1 MNSKK
6 INKILIANRGEIAV
20 RIMRTLKRLHIESV
34 AVFAD
39 NDANAL
45 HRRMADEAYPLGNG
59 SLKDTYLNIQKI
71 IDAALDSGAD
81 AIHPGYGFLSENPEF
96 AEACQQNNLIFIG
109 PDADTMRLM
118 GNKIAARQVAID
130 NGIPVT
136 FGLTGSFDEIMAQA
150 DALPYPV
157 LIKAA
162 AGGGGKGM
170 HIVREK
176 EALGD
181 ELERASREAEK
192 YFGDGTVFV
201 EQYIENP
208 RHIEAQIL
216 ADHYGN
222 VVHLGERECTI
233 QRRYQKIIE
242 ESPSPTLSNEK
253 RQELLDTAVKIC
265 RNIGYKNAGT
275 VEFIVD
281 QDQNFYFLEMNT
293 RIQVEHPVTEM
304 RTGIDIVEE
313 QIRIARGKEMGLTQE
328 LIPFQGHA
336 IELRI
341 YAEDPE
347 NGFLPTPGKVTA
359 YHEPQVR
366 GTRVDSSIDGPCTV
380 SEAYDPM
387 IAKLVCHGKTRQAA
401 IETAQHAL
409 KEFILQGLTTNKAY
423 LWEVIKN
430 QDFADNKVDT
440 SFCAT
445 HQEELLKALNESR
458 NNININDI
466 AVSFLLYDFCKKR
479 FEHRIENVWED
490 IGFWRFH
497 SHFTVDV
504 EGQKIPVHITQ
515 WEAENGKLNGEALN
529 EVKRVKT
536 ENGGQGTP
544 CLMFSAELIAYDG
557 HQLKLMLNG
566 RTEVVYCSVNDEQQ
580 TIVNFHGLN
589 FRCHRTDQLNDT
601 LDYSCKE
608 QVNDKS
614 RLVSPMPGKVVKIN
628 VKEGDEV
635 AEGTVMIVVEAM
647 KMENNIIATAK
658 AKVKKI
664 LVTEGEMVD
673 NKKQLIELI

>member
-20 RIMRTLKRLHIESV
+20 RIMKTLKKLHIESV

-39 NDANAL
+39 NDADAL
-45 HRRMADEAYPLGNG
+45 HRRLADEAYPLGNG

-81 AIHPGYGFLSENPEF
+81 AIHPGYGFLSENPKF
-96 AEACQQNNLIFIG
+96 AEACRQNNLIFIG

-130 NGIPVT
+130 NDIPVT
-136 FGLTGSFDEIMAQA
+136 FGLTGDLCQILAQA
-150 DALPYPV
+150 DTLPYPV

-170 HIVREK
+170 HLVRK
-176 EALGD
+176 KDDLKD
-181 ELERASREAEK
+181 ELERASREAEN

-201 EQYIENP
+201 EQDIENP
-208 RHIEAQIL
+208 RHIEVQVL
-216 ADHYGN
+216 ADHHGN
-222 VVHLGERECTI
+222 IIHLHERECTI

-242 ESPSPTLSNEK
+242 ESPSPTLTEER
-253 RQELLDTAVKIC
+253 RQQLLATAVKLC
-265 RNIGYKNAGT
+265 KGIGYKNAGT

-281 QDQNFYFLEMNT
+281 QDQNFYFLEVNT

-313 QIRIARGKEMGLTQE
+313 QIRIARGKEMGWTQDM
-328 LIPFQGHA
+328 IQAQGHA
-336 IELRI
+336 IELRV

-366 GTRVDSSIDGPCTV
+366 GARVDSSIDGPCTV

-387 IAKLVCHGKTRQAA
+387 IAKLICHGKTRQAA
-401 IETAQHAL
+401 IETAQHTL

-423 LWEVIKN
+423 LWEIIKN
-430 QDFADNKVDT
+430 PDFADNKIDT

-445 HQEELLKALNESR
+445 HQDALLKALNDSR
-458 NNININDI
+458 NNLNINDI
-466 AVSFLLYDFCKKR
+466 VASFLLYDFLKKR
-479 FEHRIENVWED
+479 IEHHIENVWED

-515 WEAENGKLNGEALN
+515 WEAESGKLKVESHLSAL
-529 EVKRVKT
+529 
-536 ENGGQGTP
+536 
-544 CLMFSAELIAYDG
+544 S
-557 HQLKLMLNG
+557 
-566 RTEVVYCSVNDEQQ
+566 S
-580 TIVNFHGLN
+580 
-589 FRCHRTDQLNDT
+589 QLN
-601 LDYSCKE
+601 
-608 QVNDKS
+608 
-614 RLVSPMPGKVVKIN
+614 
-628 VKEGDEV
+628 
-635 AEGTVMIVVEAM
+635 
-647 KMENNIIATAK
+647 
-658 AKVKKI
+658 
-664 LVTEGEMVD
+664 
-673 NKKQLIELI
+673 

>member
-1 MNSKK
+1 MNTKK
-6 INKILIANRGEIAV
+6 INKILIANRGEIAIRV
-20 RIMRTLKRLHIESV
+20 MRTLKRLHITSV

-39 NDANAL
+39 NDADAL

-118 GNKIAARQVAID
+118 GNKIAARQLAIEND
-130 NGIPVT
+130 IPVT
-136 FGLTGSFDEIMAQA
+136 VGITGDMCQILEQA
-150 DALPYPV
+150 DKLPYPI

-170 HIVREK
+170 HIVRKK
-176 EALGD
+176 EDLKE
-181 ELERASREAEK
+181 ELERAAREAEK

-208 RHIEAQIL
+208 RHIEVQIL
-216 ADHYGN
+216 ADHFGN
-222 VVHLGERECTI
+222 VIPLGERECTI

-242 ESPSPTLSNEK
+242 ESPSPTLNEEK
-253 RQELLDTAVKIC
+253 RLQLLDTAVKLC
-265 RNIGYKNAGT
+265 KQIGYKNAGT

-281 QDQNFYFLEMNT
+281 QNQNFYFLEMNT

-304 RTGIDIVEE
+304 RFGIDIVEE
-313 QIRIARGKEMGLTQE
+313 QIRIARGKDLSLLTSN
-328 LIPFQGHA
+328 LSTPQGHA

-347 NGFLPTPGKVTA
+347 NGFLPTPGKITA
-359 YHEPQVR
+359 YHEPQGR
-366 GTRVDSSIDGPCTV
+366 GIRVDSSINRPCVV
-380 SEAYDPM
+380 SESYDPM
-387 IAKLVCHGKTRQAA
+387 IAKLICHGKTRQAA

-409 KEFILQGLTTNKAY
+409 KDFILQGLTTNKAY

-430 QDFADNKVDT
+430 HDFIDNHIDT
-440 SFCAT
+440 SFCDT
-445 HQEELLKALNESR
+445 HQEALLKALNDSR
-458 NNININDI
+458 NSLNINDI
-466 AVSFLLYDFCKKR
+466 VSSFLLYDFCKKHL
-479 FEHRIENVWED
+479 ESQAENVWEQ
-490 IGFWRFH
+490 IGYWRYH

-504 EGQKIPVHITQ
+504 EGKKIPVHICQ
-515 WEAENGKLNGEALN
+515 WEAESGKLKVEN
-529 EVKRVKT
+529 EGKGDGK
-536 ENGGQGTP
+536 
-544 CLMFSAELIAYDG
+544 LYSAELISYRD
-557 HQLKLMLNG
+557 HQLKIMLNG
-566 RTEVVYCSVNDEQQ
+566 RTEVIYCSVTEDQK

-589 FRCHRTDQLNDT
+589 FTCYRTDQLNDNF
-601 LDYSCKE
+601 DYSRKE

-614 RLVSPMPGKVVKIN
+614 TLVSPMPGKVVKIN

-635 AEGTVMIVVEAM
+635 TEGTVMIVVEAM
-647 KMENNIIATAK
+647 KMENNITATAK
-658 AKVKKI
+658 AKVKRI
-664 LVTEGEMVD
+664 LVAENEMVD
-673 NKKQLIELI
+673 NKKQLLELI